1 MSKGR
6 LKDAWKSQ
14 RFIEAASD
22 GDWGRVV
29 SMIKGGNVNLDAGQ
43 GAVLRIASEQGRVPI
58 IAMLLEKGADVH
70 AQDDLALRRAAEC
83 GRIDS
88 VQMLLKHGAD
98 VHAKNEE
105 ALYHAVR
112 SSNAELVEVLVNAG
126 ANPANSEKVQA
137 LAGKYEKTVS
147 ALRKADDRKVVP
159 LAEKQR
165 KFG

>member
-1 MSKGR
+1 MAKGR

-22 GDWGRVV
+22 GDWARVV

-43 GAVLRIASEQGRVPI
+43 GAVLRIASEQGRIPI

-98 VHAKNEE
+98 VHAKKEE
-105 ALYHAVR
+105 ALYHAVKN
-112 SSNAELVEVLVNAG
+112 SNAALVEVLVDAG
-126 ANPANSEKVQA
+126 ADPENSEKIQA
-137 LAGKYEKTVS
+137 LSNRYEKTVG
-147 ALRKADDRKVVP
+147 ALRKAGRDKVVP
-159 LAEKQR
+159 FVEKQR